1 MPLATQSPPASPLDT
16 ANGVRN
22 LSNQDPFIQAAA
34 ELPIGQRVYY
44 HSIIGNYTPDLE
56 VLLSS
61 DGVVP
66 YASSHLAGADSEL
79 VVPSWH
85 SVQETPQAIIE
96 IRRVLHEHLTGLAS
110 PKVATVRAP

>member
-1 MPLATQSPPASPLDT
+1 MRFASQEVRNNLTVLAAGVTALATS
-16 ANGVRN
+16 VVK
-22 LSNQDPFIQAAA
+22 AAA
-34 ELPIGQRVYY
+34 DLPISPRVHY